1 MDAAE
6 LLDANLHRVFGER
19 DVEARRRAIDE
30 IFAEDVIFMDP
41 DETVRGRD
49 GLAAKAAAI
58 LDGAPADF
66 VFVEDGRRYV
76 ADDLAVLG
84 WAFGPAGAPVA
95 RGVDVL
101 TIRDGRIAELRTI
114 LA

>member
-1 MDAAE
+1 MDADQ

-19 DVEARRRAIDE
+19 DPDARRRAIDE
-30 IFAEDVIFMDP
+30 VYAEDVVFTDP
-41 DETVRGRD
+41 EGSVTGRD
-49 GLAAKAAAI
+49 ALAAKAAE
-58 LDGAPADF
+58 LLGGAPADF
-66 VFVEDGRRYV
+66 VFAEDGRRYV

-95 RGVDVL
+95 HGVDIL
-101 TIRDGRIAELRTI
+101 TIRDGRIAKLRTI